1 MRRPAKTGQLDR
13 IDEAIRTSKGCVLHR
28 FVSSQAR
35 PSGHPDCLRT
45 LTKIL
50 DAALDRL
57 ESLGYSYNLC
67 RSPFTAGR
75 HKPPIRADRA
85 VPVFAWSRYAPF
97 PRGAG
102 RSRCGIEGVELLQNL
117 PSWIGRIGLAGRSPV
132 SRATRPG
139 SPRRVAPGT
148 APGQVPIEA
157 SADDARLLS
166 AQGRRGEVRFFLQRV
181 AGGLYVEREEIPRRG
196 LRTMQSL
203 RFVNAAKFNRWCDAD
218 PVRFEH
224 PLLYVSLKRD
234 GDDLW
239 RIDARPADA

>member
-1 MRRPAKTGQLDR
+1 MH
-13 IDEAIRTSKGCVLHR
+13 SV
-28 FVSSQAR
+28 VSSQSQHR
-35 PSGHPDCLRT
+35 GHPDCLRT
-45 LTKIL
+45 LTKNL

-57 ESLGYSYNLC
+57 ESLGYLYNLC
-67 RSPFTAGR
+67 RSPFTAGH

-97 PRGAG
+97 SRGAG
-102 RSRCGIEGVELLQNL
+102 RSRCGIEGVELFQNV
-117 PSWIGRIGLAGRSPV
+117 PSRIGRIGLAGRSPV
-132 SRATRPG
+132 NRATRPG

-148 APGQVPIEA
+148 APGQVPAQA
-157 SADDARLLS
+157 SADDARMLS

-203 RFVNAAKFNRWCDAD
+203 RFVNAAQFNRWCDAD

-239 RIDARPADA
+239 RVDAKPADA